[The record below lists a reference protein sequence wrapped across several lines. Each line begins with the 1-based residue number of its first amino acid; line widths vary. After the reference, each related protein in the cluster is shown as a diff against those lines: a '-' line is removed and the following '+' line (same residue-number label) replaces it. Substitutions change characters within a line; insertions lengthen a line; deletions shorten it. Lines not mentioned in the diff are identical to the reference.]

1 MLGEEPAAYN
11 VLSVGDNGNCTLRR
25 LRWCVDPGDKLQP
38 DVAKRLGDGKN
49 GTTLWRYSD
58 RRYTILTAV
67 ALGETMK
74 YGSAFKPR
82 LQRPPDGYNSVS
94 GTEGD
99 LDIQEVEGRMEYA
112 EWEQDMKPLRK
123 NGAKYGL
130 QYVVHHESQINPL
143 FIVRYRRKRKGPP
156 PPEAAARRRA
166 RQPGSQWQ
174 CLSCSHMNAA
184 DEPTCV
190 KLVKQGGSE
199 RPCGQVRPK

>member
-74 YGSAFKPR
+74 YGARSSPA
-82 LQRPPDGYNSVS
+82 S
-94 GTEGD
+94 
-99 LDIQEVEGRMEYA
+99 
-112 EWEQDMKPLRK
+112 
-123 NGAKYGL
+123 NGHQTAT
-130 QYVVHHESQINPL
+130 I
-143 FIVRYRRKRKGPP
+143 
-156 PPEAAARRRA
+156 
-166 RQPGSQWQ
+166 Q
-174 CLSCSHMNAA
+174 CLAPKATSTSKKSRVEWN
-184 DEPTCV
+184 T
-190 KLVKQGGSE
+190 QSGS
-199 RPCGQVRPK
+199 RT